1 MSEDIRLAK
10 GEDLDALTEVV
21 DTHIENDEIHVTA
34 TDKENWNGKAD
45 VSMLQSEGYLKKKM
59 VGVLP
64 SMSADFDFSDNVS
77 KFNPSNRC
85 SAEVAEDEDGN
96 QYQKITTGSNAANM
110 YAFAFFDFSKYT
122 KGALEFT
129 IEFDTKI
136 NGDRWYIG
144 LSDLS
149 QRPGES
155 NRTSYDNKGVVF
167 SQGTKDGK
175 YYYVNNEL
183 TWKDSFIGGWVHSRI
198 EVNFVSKSVIYKISN
213 GNTDAALSGNI
224 DFFDSTAE
232 QATGLEIYSYVN
244 NAEMGI
250 DNICISSK
258 FDEDNDDDRTIYIL
272 SENGVAAEYIYI
284 DGKPVCIGRSDV
296 TETINVLLKRIEAL
310 ENK

>member
-10 GEDLDALTEVV
+10 GEDVDALTEAVN
-21 DTHIENDEIHVTA
+21 THIDNDEIHVTV

-45 VSMLQSEGYLKKKM
+45 LSMLHTEGYLKKKV
-59 VGVLP
+59 VGALP
-64 SMSADFDFSDNVS
+64 SMSADFNFSDNIS

-85 SAEVAEDEDGN
+85 SAVVAEDEDGN

-110 YAFAFFDFSKYT
+110 YAFAFLDFSKYT
-122 KGALEFT
+122 EGAIEFT

-136 NGDRWYIG
+136 DGDRWYIG

-155 NRTSYDNKGVVF
+155 NRTTYDNTGVVF

-175 YYYVNNEL
+175 YYYVNSDL
-183 TWKDSFIGGWVHSRI
+183 TWKDSFFGGWVHSRI
-198 EVNFVSKSVIYKISN
+198 EVNCVSKTVTYHISN
-213 GNTDAALSGNI
+213 GNTSATLSGKI
-224 DFFDSTAE
+224 DFFDSNAE

-250 DNICISSK
+250 DNIHITSK
-258 FDEDNDDDRTIYIL
+258 FDVENSDDRTVYIV
-272 SENGVAAEYIYI
+272 SENGATSEYIYMN
-284 DGKPVCIGRSDV
+284 GKPVCIGRSDIIDTV
-296 TETINVLLKRIEAL
+296 NELLERIKVLEGK
-310 ENK
+310 